1 MSADI
6 INLRQARKAK
16 ARAER
21 ERQAAEHRAR
31 YGRTRAD
38 REHRAAIS
46 VLDAARLDGAKIT
59 HTQGRK
65 PQEPPFTS

>member
-46 VLDAARLDGAKIT
+46 VLDAARLDGAKIIRS
-59 HTQGRK
+59 QGRK
-65 PQEPPFTS
+65 PQEPPVTS